1 MRYSLPV
8 FFFLLLS
15 FSTQAQWD
23 DTDRL
28 PPKFHQQKREALRN
42 LMPEKSAAIFFA
54 NPVRTRSNDVDFQFS
69 QDPNFYYL
77 SGHLEPNAALIIFKE
92 PRLLDGIST
101 NEILFVQAKNPS
113 QETWTGKILGV
124 EGAKKMLEFK
134 SVYKGIE
141 LKDFGI
147 NWTSLDEII
156 GIYPDQPNHAAFS
169 NSELSD
175 LVGYIT
181 ESIAKAKKEIDE
193 RKLISMMTK
202 LREIKS
208 QEEIVLMQKAMDI
221 TIDGFNEM
229 FKQLK
234 PGMTE
239 YQAQAIIEFHS
250 KNGGSEYM
258 GYPSICGGGNNSCVL
273 HYTFNR
279 KTLESGDLLLIDMGA
294 EYHGYTADITR
305 TVPVN
310 GKFSEEQKIIYNLV
324 LAAQNAGIAQ
334 CKKGKSFNDAH
345 AAAYNVIAT
354 GLMQLGIT
362 TSTSQAN
369 KYFMHGTSHYLGLD
383 VHDVGAYQKLQ
394 AGVVMTVEPGIY
406 IDHGSNC
413 DKKWWG
419 IGVRIEDDILVT
431 DGEPVNMTRALVR
444 SVEEIE
450 GAMRFER

>member
-250 KNGGSEYM
+250 KKGGSEYM

-324 LAAQNAGIAQ
+324 LEAQNAGIAQ

-406 IDHGSNC
+406 IDQGSNC

>member
-324 LAAQNAGIAQ
+324 LEAQNAGIAQ

-406 IDHGSNC
+406 IDQGSNC

>member
-273 HYTFNR
+273 HYTFNG

-406 IDHGSNC
+406 IDQGSNC